1 MQIRVQALKPVL
13 QKYGPT
19 ILTGL
24 ASAGVVLTAHLTRR
38 AVLKNL
44 GDVAEAVLFED
55 DSDIPVSQTVHRIDR
70 QNWKNYIPPAIAAVC
85 TIGCLVGA
93 NQWHLSKEG
102 ALAAAVALYKTN
114 GEELEKKFKEKFGED
129 AVKEA
134 KKEIA
139 KERSEKNLAPWDVQ
153 KPDKI
158 MIWEPYSEQYFYAS
172 QKDLLWV
179 EIMANKML
187 AQEFT
192 VKLDQILALYG
203 LRGNAKTKN
212 LGWSYDDES
221 FCELAS
227 YYGAGAWIDLCPQ
240 TVTNKD
246 GSEYFQMEYGI
257 HPNDISEVGK

>member
-1 MQIRVQALKPVL
+1 
-13 QKYGPT
+13 
-19 ILTGL
+19 
-24 ASAGVVLTAHLTRR
+24 
-38 AVLKNL
+38 
-44 GDVAEAVLFED
+44 
-55 DSDIPVSQTVHRIDR
+55 
-70 QNWKNYIPPAIAAVC
+70 
-85 TIGCLVGA
+85 
-93 NQWHLSKEG
+93 
-102 ALAAAVALYKTN
+102 
-114 GEELEKKFKEKFGED
+114 
-129 AVKEA
+129 
-134 KKEIA
+134 
-139 KERSEKNLAPWDVQ
+139 
-153 KPDKI
+153 
-158 MIWEPYSEQYFYAS
+158 
-172 QKDLLWV
+172 
-179 EIMANKML
+179 ML